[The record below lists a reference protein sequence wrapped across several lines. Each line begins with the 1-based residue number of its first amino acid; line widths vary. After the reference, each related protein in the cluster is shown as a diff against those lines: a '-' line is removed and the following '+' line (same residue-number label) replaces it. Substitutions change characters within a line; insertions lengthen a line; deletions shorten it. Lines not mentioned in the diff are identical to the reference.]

1 MLDLN
6 SIAMFGNAISDFCS
20 EKLSAKDAIIR
31 GSLLMFTGFTLCIIF
46 PRYLLSIFI
55 MMIIIVAIIVVVCT
69 QIHNKEITATLNS
82 MNKDCKINPIIAQRI
97 QAQREKNQKAQ

>member
-6 SIAMFGNAISDFCS
+6 GIAMFGNAISDFCS
-20 EKLSAKDAIIR
+20 EKISAKDAIIR

-69 QIHNKEITATLNS
+69 KIHNKDLTTTLNS
-82 MNKDCKINPIIAQRI
+82 INKESKINPIIAQRI
-97 QAQREKNQKAQ
+97 QAQREQNQKTQ